1 MQNTI
6 LQYNVSATFQ
16 SILQYSRHKLQSTST
31 WTYHSFSNGHWIFLG
46 PLLNLFIH
54 FSNFSWIHCPQAAL
68 ALASITRWLL
78 YLLKT
83 FIQTQIMPHRVFPAI
98 WSCLEVREVFTTNN
112 HISTLWIQYPHMNVT
127 RSLLQTGSYRHS
139 KCTEQWITGLV
150 KKQLE
155 KNMERT

>member
-16 SILQYSRHKLQSTST
+16 SILHYSRKKLQSTPT
-31 WTYHSFSNGHWIFLG
+31 WTYHSFSNSHWIFLG

-83 FIQTQIMPHRVFPAI
+83 FIQTQIMPYRVFPAI
-98 WSCLEVREVFTTNN
+98 WSCLEVREVFTINN
-112 HISTLWIQYPHMNVT
+112 HISTL
-127 RSLLQTGSYRHS
+127 
-139 KCTEQWITGLV
+139 
-150 KKQLE
+150 
-155 KNMERT
+155 